1 MEFITR
7 GNSSPHGKARVYLTG
22 YSEDIPKYIGPLA
35 KMLLDRR
42 NCAVYYDKEQSQ
54 YSADSLRTMNLAV
67 IAVTRSML
75 SSDDTIFTE
84 IFGLLRSSNIPVLPI
99 LTEKLGS
106 EEMLQINR
114 KLGEIQCLDPNS
126 TNDTGISFSEKLEN
140 YLNSVLVKDDYINR
154 IKEAF
159 DAYIFISYRKKDREH
174 ADHLI
179 DIIHRDPSLRDIAV
193 WYDEFL
199 VPGESFDASIKK
211 ALEKSDLF
219 VLNVTPSLNEDNY
232 IQNIE
237 YPLARNIGKKILPV
251 EMVKTDKAE
260 LSSRYDDL
268 PECIPCSE
276 KAINEHILQDL
287 SAVVKKQ
294 DDSDPVHNFFIGL
307 AYLYGI
313 DTKKDC
319 GLAVQLI
326 TDSAKKGVPEA
337 MKQLSGMYLTG
348 NCIEKEL
355 HASALWQDRYAKS
368 LYEEYLSQ
376 KTTRNADRFLKE
388 YCALAE
394 IYYDT
399 HQPAK
404 LIRLG
409 QIICSAVFNI
419 EQNDKEIP
427 RTYCIN
433 RYGLIG
439 NLIIIDGYIS
449 LEDFDSAL
457 ELGLYSF
464 DWISRNIDHVHSK
477 EGRTIAESDYKTTAL
492 KLSRIYRYIYD
503 INNQKKYSE
512 LAKRF
517 DKNTVPDAFLNNT
530 YAEAKNL
537 SAEADAYRDTGDFKK
552 ANTAYNNAVSLFETL
567 YAEEKDDTVLYDLCL
582 AREERIRMYCMAEQ
596 FVEAEKAVLENL
608 DDLRRLNE
616 NDSYKNRRLLLMA
629 LEHYSVILTK
639 SGKLI
644 AAFIEMKNEYSK
656 AAQENFKLY
665 PDDREVRKDL
675 ARYYS
680 HNSDLL
686 SDIACNLT
694 KSSEISELL
703 IACGAV
709 SKPISAASAINT
721 ALLFCR
727 SAREIYYEHYTN
739 TPNTDLR
746 APFFA
751 LDMAESSKALGDYY
765 TIASRISVGINDD
778 EAALKKQAVHFYEEC
793 YVILSEHLG
802 KNHFDQIA
810 FDALIMAGTLE
821 LEMSDIAEA
830 CRHFSNAAN
839 VFYAVYKDNSDADT
853 LYKSVLAMIRLAEA
867 YEHAGSIKQAY
878 DTYNEA
884 IATASLERNYRW
896 AVHFMAYSEYRIS
909 FYVSS
914 DAAKQYRMSA
924 ATKWQLLIQNEP
936 DNETYL
942 HFLKLCLEEP

>member
-1 MEFITR
+1 MELITR
-7 GNSSPHGKARVYLTG
+7 GNSSPYGKVRVYLTG
-22 YSEDIPKYIGPLA
+22 YSKDIPKYIGPLA

-42 NCAVYYDKEQSQ
+42 NCAVYYDKEQRQ
-54 YSADSLRTMNLAV
+54 YSADSLSTMNLAV

-75 SSDDTIFTE
+75 CSDDPVFTE

-106 EEMLQINR
+106 DEMLQINR
-114 KLGEIQCLDPNS
+114 KLGEIQCLDPDP
-126 TNDTGISFSEKLEN
+126 TNDTGISFGEKLEN
-140 YLNSVLVKDDYINR
+140 YLNSVLVKDDYISR

-159 DAYIFISYRKKDREH
+159 DAYIFISYRRKDREH

-179 DIIHRDPSLRDIAV
+179 DIIRRDPSLRDIAV

-199 VPGESFDASIKK
+199 VPGENFDDSIKK

-260 LSSRYDDL
+260 LNSRYDDL

-276 KAINEHILQDL
+276 KTINEHILQDL
-287 SAVVKKQ
+287 SAIIRKQ

-313 DTKKDC
+313 DTKKDF

-355 HASALWQDRYAKS
+355 HAAALWQERYAKS
-368 LYEEYLSQ
+368 LYEEYLYQ
-376 KTTRNADRFLKE
+376 KTTQNAERFLEE
-388 YCALAE
+388 YRALAE
-394 IYYDT
+394 IYHDT
-399 HQPAK
+399 HQPEK

-409 QIICSAVFNI
+409 QLLCSAVLNI

-427 RTYCIN
+427 RTYRIN

-439 NLIIIDGYIS
+439 NLITVDGYIC
-449 LEDFDSAL
+449 LEDYESAL
-457 ELGLYSF
+457 ELGLGMF

-477 EGRTIAESDYKTTAL
+477 EGRAAAESDYKITAL

-503 INNQKKYSE
+503 FENQKKYSE

-517 DKNTVPDAFLNNT
+517 DKKTVPDPFTKNT
-530 YAEAKNL
+530 YAEAKDL
-537 SAEADAYRDTGDFKK
+537 AAEADAYRDSGDFKN
-552 ANTAYNNAVSLFETL
+552 AETAYDNAVSLFETL

-582 AREERIRMYCMAEQ
+582 ARTERIRMYCMTERFA
-596 FVEAEKAVLENL
+596 EAERAGLENL

-616 NDSYKNRRLLLMA
+616 NDSYNNRRLLLMA
-629 LEHYSVILTK
+629 LEQYSVILTK
-639 SGKLI
+639 NGKLI
-644 AAFIEMKNEYSK
+644 AAFLEMQNEYSK

-680 HNSDLL
+680 HNSELL
-686 SDIACNLT
+686 SDIACMLT
-694 KSSEISELL
+694 KSSEISDLL
-703 IACGAV
+703 MACGAV
-709 SKPISAASAINT
+709 SEPISAVSAINT
-721 ALLFCR
+721 ALFFR
-727 SAREIYYEHYTN
+727 RTARDIYYEHYAN
-739 TPNTDLR
+739 TSKTDLR

-751 LDMAESSKALGDYY
+751 LDLAESSKALGEYY
-765 TIASRISVGINDD
+765 VIASGISDGTDNA
-778 EAALKKQAVHFYEEC
+778 ETALKKQAVHFYEEC
-793 YVILSEHLG
+793 YVVLSEHLG
-802 KNHFDQIA
+802 KYYFDKIA

-821 LEMSDIAEA
+821 MEMSDITEA

-853 LYKSVLAMIRLAEA
+853 LYRSVFAMTRLAEA
-867 YEHAGSIKQAY
+867 YERAGSIKQAY

-884 IATASLERNYRW
+884 IAAASLEQNYRW

-909 FYVSS
+909 FYVKA

-924 ATKWQLLIQNEP
+924 AAKWELLIQNEP

-942 HFLKLCLEEP
+942 HFLKLCLEGP